1 MVTIGGKL
9 LEATGNDLCTLA
21 NQECGFPGCT
31 EAVLLLKEERILGAS
46 TMADY
51 LMDDTGCIREQ
62 FVGISL
68 D

>member
-1 MVTIGGKL
+1 MVTIGGKPL
-9 LEATGNDLCTLA
+9 DATGNDLCTLA